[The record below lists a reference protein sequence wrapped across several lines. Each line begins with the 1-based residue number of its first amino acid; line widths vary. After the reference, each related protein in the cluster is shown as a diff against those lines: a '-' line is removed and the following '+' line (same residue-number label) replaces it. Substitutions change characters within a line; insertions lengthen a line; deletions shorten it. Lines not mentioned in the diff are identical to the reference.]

1 MSKNL
6 LIERFGNIG
15 LKLTSVQVTGECRPL
30 RVAWTPELAQDLNYY
45 TSVNEPTIE
54 PANVYKK
61 RLLIEKYIPK
71 LADAEKELTEI
82 LSQEIANSINRDIL
96 TSLLNLGNE

>member
-54 PANVYKK
+54 PENVYKK